1 MGGVKSAGVNLVH
14 DASWR
19 NGPAPLSPSGT
30 VVGVVNDA
38 PAWGFGARFQ
48 PRFTVYLSILQ
59 HPAAAAE
66 LLVPERGARGA
77 AGLRRDP
84 AQLIR
89 SSG

>member
-1 MGGVKSAGVNLVH
+1 MAPRHYHPVVH
-14 DASWR
+14 GRGRGERCA
-19 NGPAPLSPSGT
+19 
-30 VVGVVNDA
+30 
-38 PAWGFGARFQ
+38 AWGFGARFQ

>member
-1 MGGVKSAGVNLVH
+1 
-14 DASWR
+14 
-19 NGPAPLSPSGT
+19 
-30 VVGVVNDA
+30 VGVVNDA